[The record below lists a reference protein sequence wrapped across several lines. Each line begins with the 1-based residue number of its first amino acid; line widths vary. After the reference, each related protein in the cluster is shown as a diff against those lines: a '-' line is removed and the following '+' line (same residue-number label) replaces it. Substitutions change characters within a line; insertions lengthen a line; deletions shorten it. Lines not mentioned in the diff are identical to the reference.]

1 MINAISSIGFGSQQT
16 CLQKTKSL
24 GFGVSYLD
32 GGDYNEVHLSKKQTP
47 VAPPRTK
54 AICIDAEP
62 ETPANRFEAQV
73 LANQQKMLG
82 LLGEIKKNTAPKNSY
97 EGISNIR

>member
-1 MINAISSIGFGSQQT
+1 MVNGISSIGFGSQQT

-24 GFGVSYLD
+24 GFGV
-32 GGDYNEVHLSKKQTP
+32 GGTMNDTDLKRCHV
-47 VAPPRTK
+47 
-54 AICIDAEP
+54 EP
-62 ETPANRFEAQV
+62 EGGWPRDNGEVTPKDRFEAQV